1 MQRRRQHNN
10 GDLNNIDVL
19 PPPGSGTEEEGRNW
33 QWTSLSQAMCGR
45 QSGDAAGSGSPDSAT
60 LHVQH
65 GHPRRRTAHLALALR
80 VLDCALLRRV
90 LSVATNWLG
99 RQSPLMCVS
108 ISWRFHARS
117 PFLAAPD
124 EMEQPLLI
132 LFDLSVRFSC
142 DSKTS
147 LRTAEKKDP
156 KLG

>member
-1 MQRRRQHNN
+1 
-10 GDLNNIDVL
+10 
-19 PPPGSGTEEEGRNW
+19 
-33 QWTSLSQAMCGR
+33 MCGR

-132 LFDLSVRFSC
+132 LFYLSVRFSC

-147 LRTAEKKDP
+147 LRTAEKKVP
-156 KLG
+156 KLHTQSSKKRKKDKRKRKKNIRRRKKEEKERNYVKAS